1 MLGAVRWGSCQA
13 NPVATFQTPTS
24 ALARARADAERVN
37 SIVVTRMNSRTNA
50 ARLCTNAL
58 EISAK
63 PIVAG
68 CLEVTRI
75 SLRCRAVWLHG
86 PVMQRMLGLSARA
99 RLAAVATARLLVPC
113 ADTVADARTAS
124 DEVSSDNVL
133 AAVATAR
140 LLMPCADAVADAWAA
155 SEMPIVG
162 RWPRVGLWRALRV
175 RLRLHWRRHK
185 RQVIVIVCEP
195 APNWLVGPVR
205 SNGFRQLLNQAV
217 SRARGLVQGLVSY
230 RLEDLDLEEG
240 REGVRVDR
248 VVRR

>member
-1 MLGAVRWGSCQA
+1 
-13 NPVATFQTPTS
+13 
-24 ALARARADAERVN
+24 
-37 SIVVTRMNSRTNA
+37 MNSRTNA

-75 SLRCRAVWLHG
+75 GLRCRAVWLHG

-99 RLAAVATARLLVPC
+99 RFAAVATARLLVPC
-113 ADTVADARTAS
+113 ADT
-124 DEVSSDNVL
+124 
-133 AAVATAR
+133 
-140 LLMPCADAVADAWAA
+140 VADAWAA

-185 RQVIVIVCEP
+185 PQIIVIVCEP

-205 SNGFRQLLNQAV
+205 SNGFRQLLNQGV
-217 SRARGLVQGLVSY
+217 SRARVSY
-230 RLEDLDLEEG
+230 RVLYPTDL
-240 REGVRVDR
+240 RIWTSKKGVKGSV
-248 VVRR
+248 